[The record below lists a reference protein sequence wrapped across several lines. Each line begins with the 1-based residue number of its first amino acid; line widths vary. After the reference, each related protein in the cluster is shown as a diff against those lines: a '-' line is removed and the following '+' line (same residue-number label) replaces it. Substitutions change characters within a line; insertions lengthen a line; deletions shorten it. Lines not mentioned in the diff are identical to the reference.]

1 MNIEKTLLADPVQS
15 RQLAVRV
22 ADYACTDEEIFS
34 ELMNCFF
41 SEHYRLAQRAAYS
54 AGIAAQKKPEL
65 IQPYIGKL
73 AACLTR
79 KDVHDAVIR
88 NSVRILEDVAI
99 PEAFH
104 AEVMNK
110 CFELAA
116 DRMVPVAIRALS
128 LTVLYRLSLI
138 YPEIKKELRIIIEEG
153 MEFEKAAFRSRGKKI
168 LALIK

>member
-1 MNIEKTLLADPVQS
+1 MNIEKVLLADPVQS
-15 RQLAVRV
+15 RQMALRV
-22 ADYACTDEEIFS
+22 ADYACTGEETFS

-41 SEHYRLAQRAAYS
+41 SDHYRLAQRAAYS
-54 AGIAAQKKPEL
+54 AGIAAQKRPEF

-88 NSVRILEDVAI
+88 NSVKILEIIAI
-99 PEAFH
+99 PAAFH
-104 AEVMNK
+104 AEVMNA

-116 DRMVPVAIRALS
+116 DRMVPVAIRAFS